1 MDVVRTGAVL
11 EGEEDSAVVGD
22 AGTVAVTVVV
32 VVVVVVVD
40 GGGGRVITG
49 AARSAEH
56 AVAIA
61 ASAMV
66 NDAAAVRPA
75 LRCTRP

>member
-1 MDVVRTGAVL
+1 MVVVVWTGAVV
-11 EGEEDSAVVGD
+11 EDGRGSAVVG
-22 AGTVAVTVVV
+22 GGGEVA
-32 VVVVVVVD
+32 VVVVVVD

-49 AARSAEH
+49 AARSAVH
-56 AVAIA
+56 APTIA

>member
-1 MDVVRTGAVL
+1 VVVVRTGAVL

-22 AGTVAVTVVV
+22 AGTVAVIV

>member
-22 AGTVAVTVVV
+22 AGTVAVTVV